1 MKLIPAS
8 GFVLSVL
15 RIVGNGN
22 ITIQQVKEMRARFVE
37 FTQCHTQGAIIDW
50 PLLHAV
56 IGSILEIDKL
66 TSKPSP
72 RQLED
77 LYQELIELLHLY
89 QY

>member
-1 MKLIPAS
+1 MKFIPTS

-15 RIVGNGN
+15 RIAGNGS
-22 ITIQQVKEMRARFVE
+22 ITIQQVREMRDRLVE
-37 FTQCHTQGAIIDW
+37 FTQCHTQGVIIDW

-66 TSKPSP
+66 APKPSP

-77 LYQELIELLHLY
+77 LYQELIELLHRY